1 MFIQLTPPE
10 RFAALAETIAAQN
23 SQPETQCIHSGDQAE
38 AIAAEMHHFH
48 DEGRFIMWQAEQQN
62 ELVGLLGGELDEE
75 MAFLWGPFVLAG
87 EWDGVT
93 AALWQQWQSSL
104 PPAITKQAA
113 FLHLKNERGRAFY
126 QAQGFVEKQVAH
138 IYVAPR
144 PEHTLPPSPQ
154 VRLFEERDAAAF
166 TRLHDLIFAG
176 TFETADK
183 AIAAINDERRI
194 FVYPEGDT
202 ILGYCYAT
210 SDSQDEGYIE
220 FIGVDEAA
228 RGQGV
233 GKQLLLTALH
243 WLFTDKNMPQVG
255 LTVLDFRTNAKKLY
269 EAVGFKLLYT
279 GVSLELKRETER
291 LRD

>member
-1 MFIQLTPPE
+1 MLIQPTPPE

-23 SQPETQCIHSGDQAE
+23 SQPETQCIHSGDMAE
-38 AIAAEMHHFH
+38 AIAAEMHHLH
-48 DEGRFIMWQAEQQN
+48 DEGRFVMLQAEQQD
-62 ELVGLLGGELDEE
+62 ELAGLLGGELDDE
-75 MAFLWGPFVLAG
+75 MAFLWGPFVLT
-87 EWDGVT
+87 EDWDGVT

-126 QAQGFVEKQVAH
+126 QAQGFVEKQIAH

-144 PEHTLPPSPQ
+144 PEHILPPSAR

-166 TRLHDLIFAG
+166 TRLHEIIFAG

-202 ILGYCYAT
+202 ILGYCYAA

-220 FIGVDEAA
+220 FIGVDQAA

-243 WLFTDKNMPQVG
+243 WLFADRNMPQVG
-255 LTVLDFRTNAKKLY
+255 LTVLDFRTNAQKLY
-269 EAVGFKLLYT
+269 EAVGFELLYT
-279 GVSLELKRETER
+279 GVSLEKR
-291 LRD
+291 